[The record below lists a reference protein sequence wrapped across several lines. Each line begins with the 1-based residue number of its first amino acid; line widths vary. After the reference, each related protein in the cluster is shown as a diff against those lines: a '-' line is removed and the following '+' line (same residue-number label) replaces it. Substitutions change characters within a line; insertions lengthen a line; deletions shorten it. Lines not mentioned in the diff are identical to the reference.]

1 MRETLPSISRNQ
13 LRETPTYAHLISC
26 CLTDGRSVSIL
37 RQNPDRQKARKQGLP
52 GLTASGLYMK
62 IALSQAKVLI
72 ILKNGLYFYPRGK
85 IPDSCTSWQRE
96 REKGGVKLVDI
107 ILRQTRLICDSGF
120 PVCRSGY
127 FLNTSQ
133 LWEKGQGIP
142 MISTG

>member
-1 MRETLPSISRNQ
+1 
-13 LRETPTYAHLISC
+13 
-26 CLTDGRSVSIL
+26 
-37 RQNPDRQKARKQGLP
+37 
-52 GLTASGLYMK
+52 MK

-85 IPDSCTSWQRE
+85 IPDSCTSWQRGG
-96 REKGGVKLVDI
+96 EKGGVKLVDI
-107 ILRQTRLICDSGF
+107 ILRQTWLICDSGF

>member
-1 MRETLPSISRNQ
+1 M
-13 LRETPTYAHLISC
+13 
-26 CLTDGRSVSIL
+26 
-37 RQNPDRQKARKQGLP
+37 
-52 GLTASGLYMK
+52 
-62 IALSQAKVLI
+62 I

-85 IPDSCTSWQRE
+85 IYAICMLLQKE
-96 REKGGVKLVDI
+96 GEKGGVKPVDI
-107 ILRQTRLICDSGF
+107 ILRQTWLICDSGF